1 MYIHVCIYICVYV
14 YNEIINASAQQ
25 EVAVIQIAYC
35 DVLECVFG
43 NTHLEYFECVLQKHP
58 SRAHRTPE

>member
-25 EVAVIQIAYC
+25 EVAVIHIAYC
-35 DVLECVFG
+35 DVLECVFWKYPPRI
-43 NTHLEYFECVLQKHP
+43 LRMCSSK
-58 SRAHRTPE
+58 TPI